1 MNRTTPVSTQPLED
15 LDQLEEFLAGRYQ
28 EGKPE
33 TEFRFGPRNRKPNRL
48 TIGRVAGILNPP
60 ERGVISDLAFGGKN
74 LGWLYVAECGR
85 LFRRSVKVTGAA
97 VGSPTKPPKPPL
109 GGREI

>member
-1 MNRTTPVSTQPLED
+1 MNFEAILEGTSQNRGTEYECRRNHD
-15 LDQLEEFLAGRYQ
+15 CGVRGIHRNSGDQ
-28 EGKPE
+28 
-33 TEFRFGPRNRKPNRL
+33 
-48 TIGRVAGILNPP
+48 

-85 LFRRSVKVTGAA
+85 LFRRSPVTGAA
-97 VGSPTKPPKPPL
+97 VGSPYQPPKPPL